1 MTRTRFSLIL
11 LGLLALSA
19 VGLFASDG
27 SWIRKVP
34 AADRSRTNPY
44 AGQPEAVN
52 AGAVLFAD
60 HCAQCHGAD
69 ALGRHGRP
77 SLRSQV
83 VEHATDGELAWVI
96 RNGVLWKGMPS
107 WSTLPEPERWQIIT
121 YLRSLPSQATP
132 KAERER
138 TR

>member
-1 MTRTRFSLIL
+1 MNRTRFTLIL

-19 VGLFASDG
+19 AALSASDG

-34 AADRSRTNPY
+34 AADRTRANPF
-44 AGQPEAVN
+44 AGQPGAVD

-77 SLRSQV
+77 SLRSPV

-107 WSTLPEPERWQIIT
+107 WSTLPEPERWQIIA
-121 YLRSLPSQATP
+121 YLRSLPPDGGNSSAKQ
-132 KAERER
+132 RH
-138 TR
+138 